1 MKNSNIKDDPEAL
14 KAIQKLIELGH
25 SPESVSLFMTD
36 LMVKEFR
43 QMNVLKVKD
52 YLEDKDKDEIIS
64 EDYFKFIQDEFILF
78 IGPIAPVVLEEE
90 IKNMGFDQKYFPK
103 SKIPELLKNITSEF
117 EGNQNRKEHFLEK
130 IMKSSYEQ

>member
-1 MKNSNIKDDPEAL
+1 MKSSNIKDDPEAL

-52 YLEDKDKDEIIS
+52 YLEDKDEIIS
-64 EDYFKFIQDEFILF
+64 ADQLKFIQDEFVLF

>member
-1 MKNSNIKDDPEAL
+1 MKSSKIKDDPEAL
-14 KAIQKLIELGH
+14 KAIQKLIELGY
-25 SPESVSLFMTD
+25 SPESVRLFMTD

-43 QMNVLKVKD
+43 QMNVSKVKD
-52 YLEDKDKDEIIS
+52 YLEAKDEIIS
-64 EDYFKFIQDEFILF
+64 ADYFKFIQDEFILF

-103 SKIPELLKNITSEF
+103 NKIPELLKNITSEF
-117 EGNQNRKEHFLEK
+117 EGNQNRKELFLKK

>member
-1 MKNSNIKDDPEAL
+1 MKSSNIKDDPEAL

-52 YLEDKDKDEIIS
+52 YLEDKDEIIS
-64 EDYFKFIQDEFILF
+64 ADQLKFIQDEFVLI

>member
-1 MKNSNIKDDPEAL
+1 MKNLNIKDDPEAS
-14 KAIQKLIELGH
+14 KAIQKLIELGY

-43 QMNVLKVKD
+43 QMNVSKVKD
-52 YLEDKDKDEIIS
+52 YIEDKDEIIS
-64 EDYFKFIQDEFILF
+64 AAYFKFIQDEFMLF

-90 IKNMGFDQKYFPK
+90 IKNMGFDQSYFPK
-103 SKIPELLKNITSEF
+103 SKVPELLKNITSEF
-117 EGNQNRKEHFLEK
+117 EGNQHRKEHFLEK

>member
-14 KAIQKLIELGH
+14 KAIRKLIELGY
-25 SPESVSLFMTD
+25 SPDTVSLCMTD

-43 QMNVLKVKD
+43 QMNVSKVKD
-52 YLEDKDKDEIIS
+52 YLEDKDEIIS

-90 IKNMGFDQKYFPK
+90 IKNMGFDHKYFPK
-103 SKIPELLKNITSEF
+103 NKIPELLKNITSEF
-117 EGNQNRKEHFLEK
+117 KGNQHRKEHFMER